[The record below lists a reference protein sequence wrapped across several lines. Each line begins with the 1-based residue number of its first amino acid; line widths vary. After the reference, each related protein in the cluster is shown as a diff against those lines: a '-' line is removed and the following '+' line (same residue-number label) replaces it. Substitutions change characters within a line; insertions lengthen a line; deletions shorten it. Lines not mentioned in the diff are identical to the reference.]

1 MLYKGATKDIIIN
14 NLPDNVFVDVAR
26 VALVFDLFFTFIVV
40 IVPARDIIEVLSDSP
55 HAFKTLSSTNS
66 TSMDDDRVQTSP
78 LTPNRRWN
86 TIKRY
91 AIRYAQPPPHTPRGT
106 RHTDQARVVCHVA

>member
-40 IVPARDIIEVLSDSP
+40 IVPARDIIEVLSDS
-55 HAFKTLSSTNS
+55 HNS
-66 TSMDDDRVQTSP
+66 HGGAPRQKDLCLRLTWHGRRAQTSL
-78 LTPNRRWN
+78 LTPNQRWN

-91 AIRYAQPPPHTPRGT
+91 AIRYAQSPPHMSPHTPR
-106 RHTDQARVVCHVA
+106 

>member
-55 HAFKTLSSTNS
+55 HAFKACSTNS
-66 TSMDDDRVQTSP
+66 SMDDKRVQTSL

-106 RHTDQARVVCHVA
+106 RYTDQARVVCRVA